1 MSNYYNEC
9 LEKIEKLIQEG
20 NLKEASKLIEEELS
34 MPYVPIEFEEKLKEL
49 KKETLPPKSRKMLSD
64 EELEEYI
71 EKGEIFQLMVVK
83 ELKERNIRN
92 YVELIQRLF
101 DTTESTLVTI
111 SLIEICIDQQLT
123 EEFKIKKDGLDVHF
137 IPAACV
143 LPQDSEGFESCLDYL
158 KEWLENEDPTLYDL
172 CKQSAL
178 KEAYLHLPF
187 EIEEEES
194 EAMAYAIVLYVAEMM
209 ECEEM
214 VKKMLCEKNT
224 SQKATFELLL
234 YSNTI

>member
-9 LEKIEKLIQEG
+9 LERIENFIQEG
-20 NLKEASKLIEEELS
+20 KLLEASKLIDEELS

-49 KKETLPPKSRKMLSD
+49 KKETLPVKKKNMLSD
-64 EELEEYI
+64 EEMEAYI
-71 EKGEIFQLMVVK
+71 DKGEIFQLLVVK
-83 ELKERNIRN
+83 ELKERNIRQ
-92 YVELIQRLF
+92 YLDLIQHLF
-101 DTTESTLVTI
+101 DATDSMLVKI

-123 EEFKIKKDGLDVHF
+123 EEFKIIKDGLDVHF

-143 LPQDSEGFESCLDYL
+143 LPQDSEGFDVCLEYL

-172 CKQSAL
+172 CKQTAL

-187 EIEEEES
+187 EIEEN
-194 EAMAYAIVLYVAEMM
+194 EAEDMAYAIVMYVSEMM
-209 ECEEM
+209 ECEEA
-214 VKKMLCEKNT
+214 VKKMLCEKNA

>member
-9 LEKIEKLIQEG
+9 LEKIEKFIQDG
-20 NLKEASKLIEEELS
+20 KFSDASKLIDEELS
-34 MPYVPIEFEEKLKEL
+34 MPYIPIEFEEKLKEL
-49 KKETLPPKSRKMLSD
+49 KKETLPSKKKNMLSD
-64 EELEEYI
+64 EEMEAYI
-71 EKGEIFQLMVVK
+71 DKGEIFQLLVVK
-83 ELKERNIRN
+83 ELKDRNIRQ
-92 YVELIQRLF
+92 YLDLIQHIF
-101 DTTESTLVTI
+101 DVCESTLVKI

-123 EEFKIKKDGLDVHF
+123 EEFVINKDGLDVHF

-143 LPQDSEGFESCLDYL
+143 LPQDSEGFEKCLEYL

-172 CKQSAL
+172 CKQTAL

-187 EIEEEES
+187 EIEDIES
-194 EAMAYAIVLYVAEMM
+194 EEMAYAIAIYVSEMM

-214 VKKMLCEKNT
+214 VKKILCEKNA